1 MNPEIL
7 LLVIP
12 VLIVSIIVH
21 EVAHGYAALF
31 LGDRT
36 ALNAGR
42 LTVNPISHIDPI
54 GSILLPIVTSFT
66 GFFFGYAKPVPYNPN
81 NLSNKKWGEAIV
93 AFAGPGSNIVLAILF
108 AIVTRVAVSTGT
120 PPDSLMIQAFVFIVI
135 ANLFLAF
142 LNLIP
147 VAPLDGSKILFSVL
161 PYKWIGVRRWMEK
174 NQLLFIGLVLVL
186 IFTTPVLETIT
197 YFFARL
203 LIG

>member
-1 MNPEIL
+1 MDPQLL

-12 VLIVSIIVH
+12 VLIISIIVH
-21 EVAHGYAALF
+21 EVAHGWAAFF
-31 LGDRT
+31 LGDNT

-42 LTVNPISHIDPI
+42 LTMNPIAHIDPV
-54 GSILLPIVTSFT
+54 GSILLPIITSFT

-93 AFAGPGSNIVLAILF
+93 AFAGPLSNIVIAILF
-108 AIVTRVAVSTGT
+108 AIIIRVFVAQGMEPTSTVI
-120 PPDSLMIQAFVFIVI
+120 SACVFVVI

-147 VAPLDGSKILFSVL
+147 VAPLDGSKILFSIL
-161 PYKWIGVRRWMEK
+161 PYKYIGVRRWMEK
-174 NQLLFIGLVLVL
+174 NQLLMIGLVLV
-186 IFTTPVLETIT
+186 IIITTPILENST
-197 YFFARL
+197 YFFAQI

>member
-108 AIVTRVAVSTGT
+108 V
-120 PPDSLMIQAFVFIVI
+120 
-135 ANLFLAF
+135 
-142 LNLIP
+142 
-147 VAPLDGSKILFSVL
+147 
-161 PYKWIGVRRWMEK
+161 EK

>member
-1 MNPEIL
+1 MNPELL

-12 VLIVSIIVH
+12 VLIVSIIIH

-42 LTVNPISHIDPI
+42 LTVNPIPHIDPV
-54 GSILLPIVTSFT
+54 GSILLPLVTSVT

-81 NLSNKKWGEAIV
+81 NLTNKKWGEAIV
-93 AFAGPGSNIVLAILF
+93 AFAGPASNIVLAILF
-108 AIVTRVAVSTGT
+108 ALLIRVFVATGMS
-120 PPDSLMIQAFVFIVI
+120 PQDMVIQASAFVVI
-135 ANLFLAF
+135 ANLFLAL

-147 VAPLDGSKILFSVL
+147 VAPLDGSKILFALL
-161 PYKWIGVRRWMEK
+161 PYKYIGVRRWMEQY
-174 NQLLFIGLVLVL
+174 QLILIGLVLVFL
-186 IFTTPVLETIT
+186 ILTPVLPRIT
-197 YFFARL
+197 YGLAGI

>member
-1 MNPEIL
+1 MNPEVF

-12 VLIVSIIVH
+12 VLIVSIIIH

-42 LTVNPISHIDPI
+42 LTVNPIAHIDPV
-54 GSILLPIVTSFT
+54 GSILLPILTSFT

-93 AFAGPGSNIVLAILF
+93 AFAGPASNIILAVLF
-108 AIVTRVAVSTGT
+108 AIVTRVAVASGT
-120 PPDSLMIQAFVFIVI
+120 PMDGLMIQAFVFIVI
-135 ANLFLAF
+135 ANLFLAI

-147 VAPLDGSKILFSVL
+147 VAPLDGSKILFSLL
-161 PYKWIGVRRWMEK
+161 PYKWISIRRWMEK
-174 NQLLFIGLVLVL
+174 NQLILVGLVLLL
-186 IFTTPVLETIT
+186 IITTPVLETIT
-197 YFFARL
+197 YFFAGL

>member
-1 MNPEIL
+1 MDPQLL

-12 VLIVSIIVH
+12 VLIISIIVH

-42 LTVNPISHIDPI
+42 LTMNPISHVDPV
-54 GSILLPIVTSFT
+54 GSIILPLITSVT

-93 AFAGPGSNIVLAILF
+93 AFAGPGSNIALALLF
-108 AIVTRVAVSTGT
+108 AIVTRVLVNTGT
-120 PPDSLMIQAFVFIVI
+120 AADSLVIQGTVFIVI

-147 VAPLDGSKILFSVL
+147 VAPLDGSKILFALL
-161 PYKWIGVRRWMEK
+161 PYKYIGIRRWMEK
-174 NQLLFIGLVLVL
+174 NQLLLVGLVLAL
-186 IFTTPVLETIT
+186 IIITPVLQTVT
-197 YFFARL
+197 YFFAGM